1 MEHFRYIDGNLR
13 VEGIPAQDIVERF
26 GSPVYVYSAQALCD
40 HVAALQQ
47 AFAPVAPL
55 VCYSV
60 KSCSNLSVLQLLAR
74 QGCGMDVVSG
84 GELQRALAAG
94 ALPATIVFAGVGK
107 SADEIRM
114 ALECGIFMFNAE
126 SEAELERI
134 DAIAGE
140 LDKRARVA
148 LRINPDVADAAT
160 PDQTATGG
168 RHTKF
173 GIPLTRALPLYRP
186 GRYRHADVCGV
197 HIHLGSPIPDAL
209 TYVAG
214 IERVERLIGQV
225 EALGGRIDAVNIGG
239 GFPVSYGTVHDA
251 GPGSPHDAPNS
262 PARGVA
268 HEAVLGAAAP
278 ASPLAAMGRILCE
291 QLARLHAQGKR
302 IVIEPGRAISANAG
316 LLLATVEYM
325 KQGWDRGIAILDAGM
340 NTLPRP
346 AMYGARHVIWPVADG
361 GAQGPWRA
369 VAERGGV
376 AVVAVD
382 VGGPIC
388 ETGDLFA
395 QARPLPPL
403 AAGQVLAVFSSG
415 AYGMSMASQ
424 YNSRPRPAEVMVD
437 GERMWEIRTRES
449 VAELLA
455 PELAA
460 LRGQ

>member
-1 MEHFRYIDGNLR
+1 MDHFSYIDGNLQ
-13 VEGIPAQDIVERF
+13 VEGVPAQDIVDRF
-26 GSPVYVYSAQALCD
+26 GSPVYAYSAQALRD

-60 KSCSNLSVLQLLAR
+60 KSCSNLSVLQLLVR

-107 SADEIRM
+107 SADEIRL
-114 ALECGIFMFNAE
+114 ALANGIFMFNAE

-160 PDQTATGG
+160 PDKTATGG

-173 GIPLTRALPLYRP
+173 GIPLTRALPLFRP

-197 HIHLGSPIPDAL
+197 HIHLGSPIPDAG

-214 IERVERLIGQV
+214 IDRVERLIGQV
-225 EALGGRIDAVNIGG
+225 EALGGRIDTVNIGG
-239 GFPVSYGTVHDA
+239 GFPVSYGRL
-251 GPGSPHDAPNS
+251 HDAPNG
-262 PARGVA
+262 PAQGVA
-268 HEAVLGAAAP
+268 HDAVHGAAAVAP
-278 ASPLAAMGRILCE
+278 ALAEMGRILCG

-302 IVIEPGRAISANAG
+302 IVIEPGRSISANAG

-340 NTLPRP
+340 NTLLRP

-361 GAQGPWRA
+361 GAQGPWRT

-376 AVVAVD
+376 ALVAVD
-382 VGGPIC
+382 VAGPIC

-403 AAGQVLAVFSSG
+403 VAGQVLAVFSCG

-437 GERMWEIRTRES
+437 GGRAWEIRAREAM
-449 VAELLA
+449 AELLA
-455 PELAA
+455 PELAGLLGA
-460 LRGQ
+460 E

>member
-1 MEHFRYIDGNLR
+1 MGKQMDHFSYIDGNLQ
-13 VEGIPAQDIVERF
+13 VEGIAAQEIVERF
-26 GSPVYVYSAQALCD
+26 GSPVYVYSAQALRD
-40 HVAALQQ
+40 HVAALQR

-55 VCYSV
+55 ICYSV
-60 KSCSNLSVLQLLAR
+60 KSCSNLSVLQLLVR

-107 SADEIRM
+107 SADEIRL
-114 ALECGIFMFNAE
+114 ALENGILMFNAE

-160 PDQTATGG
+160 PDKTATGG

-186 GRYRHADVCGV
+186 GRYRHLDVCGV
-197 HIHLGSPIPDAL
+197 HIHLGSPIPDAA

-214 IERVERLIGQV
+214 IDRVERLIGQV
-225 EALGGRIDAVNIGG
+225 EAQGGRIDTVNIGG
-239 GFPVSYGTVHDA
+239 GFPVSYETAHGGGFGA
-251 GPGSPHDAPNS
+251 GHGAE
-262 PARGVA
+262 
-268 HEAVLGAAAP
+268 HEAAHGALDP
-278 ASPLAAMGRILCE
+278 ASPLARMGRILCG

-302 IVIEPGRAISANAG
+302 IVIEPGRSISANAG
-316 LLLATVEYM
+316 LLLATVEYV
-325 KQGWDRGIAILDAGM
+325 KQGWERGIAILDAGM
-340 NTLPRP
+340 NTLLRP
-346 AMYGARHVIWPVADG
+346 AMYGARHVIWPAADG
-361 GAQGPWRA
+361 GAQGPWRM

-382 VGGPIC
+382 VAGPIC

-395 QARPLPPL
+395 QARALPPL

-437 GERMWEIRTRES
+437 GETVRAIRARET

-455 PELAA
+455 AELEG
-460 LRGQ
+460 LQGR